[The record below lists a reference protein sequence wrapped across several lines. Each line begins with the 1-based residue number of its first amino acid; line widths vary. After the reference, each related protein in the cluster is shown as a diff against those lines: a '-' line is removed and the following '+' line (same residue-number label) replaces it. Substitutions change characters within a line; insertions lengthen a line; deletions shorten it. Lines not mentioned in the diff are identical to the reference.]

1 MQKKT
6 KTEYAVQ
13 MRHKCST
20 EWNECNCFGLLIENA
35 EDAKKAAEYRNRIGL
50 YRMGQYKFRAVQREV
65 SEWEVV
71 T

>member
-20 EWNECNCFGLLIENA
+20 EWTECNCFGLLIENA
-35 EDAKKAAEYRNRIGL
+35 EDAKKAAEYRNRMGL
-50 YRMGQYKFRAVQREV
+50 TGQYKYRAVKREV
-65 SEWEVV
+65 SEWEEIR
-71 T
+71 